1 MPNPP
6 WELFNKSANSTTTS
20 IGSSAS
26 DVRLLAANPSRKF
39 FTVYNDSTQVLFL
52 LLGGI
57 ADKQVGA
64 STANYTVQIAANGY
78 YEAPSGVLWLGEVR
92 GIWFALNGAARI
104 TEFT

>member
-1 MPNPP
+1 MPSPP
-6 WELFNKSANSTTTS
+6 WELFNKSANTTTTS

-52 LLGGI
+52 LLGAI
-57 ADKQVGA
+57 APGNLGA
-64 STANYTVQIAANGY
+64 STTNYTVQIAANGY
-78 YEAPSGVLWLGEVR
+78 YESPAGVQYLGEVR